1 MKGKKKKGVLEF
13 SSDNADYILNLNP
26 WRKEIAVENLENVD
40 AIIVETGLYEYNI
53 WDLENLIYNI
63 F

>member
-1 MKGKKKKGVLEF
+1 MKGKKKRGVLEF
-13 SSDNADYILNLNP
+13 STPDADYILNLNP
-26 WRKEIAVENLENVD
+26 WREEIAVENLENVD

-53 WDLENLIYNI
+53 WDIENLIYNI